1 MTAGTTAGALAVDP
15 ASRAAPPPA
24 PPAPP
29 AATPARRFRD
39 VVTTF
44 TRLRWRLLRGAIRR
58 GGADQVGAIV
68 STVASALV
76 GLGAGTA
83 LAVGGRTVDARSDL
97 AVLACSLILIG
108 VLGFG
113 VVAGVAQPVDPRVV
127 APEPL
132 DDRSRAI
139 GVLAAAAFGPPGL
152 AGLALGTGLI
162 VGMVHGVDEIP
173 IVVFGVGAWL
183 LSLLLVA
190 RTATNLLSL
199 LLNRFP
205 RAGQLVVGGV
215 GIAFYGSFQLV
226 PAFLGNLEDDQR
238 ARVADVVAWSPPGQL
253 GRAIG
258 DGADWPMAL
267 VHLAIGWVWL
277 PVLALAFE
285 RSERRLATSVRHHG
299 GVESATELTGIRR
312 IGRVLCGTGVAGA
325 IAWRSLLI
333 RFRSPRTA
341 LETVTGAAIGLAAV
355 LAPTILRDD
364 PGSGAVLVGGAVQLA
379 VLFMSGNS
387 FGSDGPGLTHE
398 LMTGVDVGDFVAG
411 KLRSIM
417 IVAMPLAIAGPFL
430 AAGLTGEWRYL
441 PAGCCVGAA
450 GLLAGSGAALVQSA
464 MVPIAM
470 PESDNPFA
478 SGETGK
484 GVVAAL
490 LLMSVLTALA
500 IATVPIALALF
511 WASDRGRVDL
521 VTAFAVATVVVG
533 WSLAR
538 LGHWIAVRRI
548 TNRQPEFLA
557 AVTPAR

>member
-1 MTAGTTAGALAVDP
+1 MRVGDVVP
-15 ASRAAPPPA
+15 AIATPPP
-24 PPAPP
+24 PPLPVRPP
-29 AATPARRFRD
+29 GVRD
-39 VVTTF
+39 VVATF
-44 TRLRWRLLRGAIRR
+44 VRLRWRLLRGAIRR

-76 GLGAGTA
+76 GVGAGAA
-83 LAVGGRTVDARSDL
+83 LAVGGRTLDTRADL
-97 AVLACSLILIG
+97 AVLACALILLG

-127 APEPL
+127 AAEPL
-132 DDRSRAI
+132 GDRDRAI
-139 GVLAAAAFGPPGL
+139 GVLAAAASGPPGL
-152 AGLALGTGLI
+152 AGIMLGAGLVI
-162 VGMVHGVDEIP
+162 GMTHGADELP
-173 IVVFGVGAWL
+173 VVVLGVVSWL

-199 LLNRFP
+199 LLDRFP

-215 GIAFYGSFQLV
+215 GIVFYGSFQLV
-226 PAFLGNLEDDQR
+226 PAVLGDLDDDQR

-258 DGADWPMAL
+258 DGSDWPAGL
-267 VHLAIGWVWL
+267 VHLALGSIWI
-277 PVLALAFE
+277 PVLGIAFV

-299 GVESATELTGIRR
+299 AVESTSELTGIRR
-312 IGRVLCGTGVAGA
+312 LGRVACGAGVSGA
-325 IAWRSLLI
+325 VAWRSLLI

-355 LAPTILRDD
+355 LAPAVLRDD

-411 KLRSIM
+411 KLRSIV
-417 IVAMPLAIAGPFL
+417 IVAAPLALVGPVL

-441 PAGCCVGAA
+441 PAGLCVGVA
-450 GLLAGSGAALVQSA
+450 GLLAGSGAAIVQSA

-490 LLMSVLTALA
+490 LLVSVLTALA
-500 IATVPIALALF
+500 VATIPIALALF

-521 VTAFAVATVVVG
+521 VTAFAVLTVVVG

-538 LGHWIAVRRI
+538 LGRSIAVRRI
-548 TNRQPEFLA
+548 RGHQPEFLA